1 MKVNKRVLT
10 PVLFFY
16 FANIFFAQNYIK
28 AEVKSFQYEKEPIS
42 ISNIY
47 FKFNEN
53 NYLTDYS
60 EIIKSNNNS
69 DILFDYR
76 IKEQNE
82 NYIINITSKNN
93 YINSE
98 PNMNRTYY
106 LIKQADRW
114 VLQYQNEDLG
124 EIIYSIQENK
134 CYFFKYKTKEKEEFY
149 SYVNNIFT
157 INLGISH
164 KYKLMNNTFYELNSD
179 NEYKILYNY
188 ETETYDI
195 FESDEGLKSEC
206 HFSRNYY
213 CTDFNQICL
222 MWIMRYDFEGFLLPY
237 LFCKLDRAYH
247 ATSYLTEGGTTYEPE
262 HLQQRNGLP
271 WASGNGSGIGDVISI
286 KEFEHKNPTT
296 LKIMNGYQDPNHPDY
311 YEKNSRVKKIKVT
324 NTDTKKSKKL
334 TVQDI
339 KTEQTFDISALG
351 NGRTFEVEI
360 LDVYGGS
367 KYKDL
372 CIQYLVFE

>member
-222 MWIMRYDFEGFLLPY
+222 MWIMRYDFEGFLLP
-237 LFCKLDRAYH
+237 
-247 ATSYLTEGGTTYEPE
+247 
-262 HLQQRNGLP
+262 
-271 WASGNGSGIGDVISI
+271 
-286 KEFEHKNPTT
+286 
-296 LKIMNGYQDPNHPDY
+296 
-311 YEKNSRVKKIKVT
+311 
-324 NTDTKKSKKL
+324 
-334 TVQDI
+334 
-339 KTEQTFDISALG
+339 
-351 NGRTFEVEI
+351 
-360 LDVYGGS
+360 
-367 KYKDL
+367 
-372 CIQYLVFE
+372 